1 MVDNAAMVFASVL
14 YHSQEAHVEKVSF
27 GRVLFHWSTGTALCD
42 CCCPVLPLV
51 L

>member
-1 MVDNAAMVFASVL
+1 MVACAAMVFASVL
-14 YHSQEAHVEKVSF
+14 YNSQEAHVENVSF
-27 GRVLFHWSTGTALCD
+27 GRVPFHWSTGTALCD